1 MPQSATS
8 RLDGPEPVHVPGPD
22 GHFVALHDFGG
33 EGPPL
38 LFAHATGMHG
48 WTWSVVAQHLTD
60 QFHCW
65 ALDFRGHGESAAK
78 ATDDLHFEGFGRDA
92 LVIADAIGE
101 RNIIGVGHSLGGAA
115 LVLAE
120 LARPGSFAELFLY
133 EPGLRPNS
141 LPSESQLAYQK
152 VMVDAT
158 KRRRSWFASREAAL
172 AGYASKPPMS
182 SFQAG
187 ALAAYVDYGF
197 TPCAGDEGGVE
208 LKCRP
213 EVEARIVAMS
223 FTHDAVARLSSLSC
237 PLTQVFGTLTPPVQQ
252 EAIGTVAR
260 LTDTRTIAVDGL
272 GHFGP
277 MEQPGTIARVIGR
290 NVLSEEPGPDRD
302 HQVG

>member
-1 MPQSATS
+1 MPSLTS
-8 RLDGPEPVHVPGPD
+8 DLDGPQPVQVPGAD
-22 GHFVALHDFGG
+22 GHSVALHDFGG

-48 WTWSVVAQHLTD
+48 WTWSVIAQHLVG

-65 ALDFRGHGESAAK
+65 ALDFRGHGESAVE
-78 ATDDLHFEGFGRDA
+78 ATDDMHFEGFGRDA
-92 LVIADAIGE
+92 LAIADAIGE

-120 LARPGSFAELFLY
+120 LARPGTFAELFLY
-133 EPGLRPNS
+133 EPGLRPSS
-141 LPSESQLAYQK
+141 LPSDSQLAYQNA
-152 VMVDAT
+152 MIEAT
-158 KRRRSWFASREAAL
+158 KRRRSRFASGEAAL
-172 AGYASKPPMS
+172 ATYARKPPMS

-197 TPCAGDEGGVE
+197 APCQGDGGVE

-213 EVEARIVAMS
+213 DVEARIVAMT
-223 FTHDAVARLSSLSC
+223 FTHDAVARIAALSC

-252 EAIGTVAR
+252 EAIGSVAR
-260 LTDTRTIAVDGL
+260 LTGSRTISVDGL

-277 MEQPGTIARVIGR
+277 MEQPWTIARVIER
-290 NVLSEEPGPDRD
+290 NVLSPESAATTD
-302 HQVG
+302 QVN

>member
-1 MPQSATS
+1 MSQ
-8 RLDGPEPVHVPGPD
+8 LDGPQPVQVPGPD
-22 GHFVALHDFGG
+22 GHSVALHDFGG

-48 WTWSVVAQHLTD
+48 WTWSVIAQHLAG

-65 ALDFRGHGESAAK
+65 ALDFRGHGESAVE
-78 ATDDLHFEGFGRDA
+78 ATDDMHFEGFSRDA
-92 LVIADAIGE
+92 LAVADTIGE

-120 LARPGSFAELFLY
+120 LARPGTFAKLFLY
-133 EPGLRPNS
+133 EPGLRPS
-141 LPSESQLAYQK
+141 SSPSDSQLAYQK
-152 VMVDAT
+152 AMIDAT
-158 KRRRSWFASREAAL
+158 KRRRSRFASFEAAL
-172 AGYASKPPMS
+172 ATYARKPPMS

-197 TPCAGDEGGVE
+197 APCHGDDGGVE

-213 EVEARIVAMS
+213 DVEARIVAMT
-223 FTHDAVARLSSLSC
+223 FTHDAVARIAALSC

-252 EAIGTVAR
+252 EAIRSVAR
-260 LTDTRTIAVDGL
+260 LTGSRTISVDGL

-277 MEQPGTIARVIGR
+277 MEQPWTIARVIER
-290 NVLSEEPGPDRD
+290 SVLSQESAATTDR
-302 HQVG
+302 VN